1 MDNYNTNPLLQKIIE
16 IKNNGGTPQQAM
28 QFLMSMNPNINMA
41 QTQLMNMS
49 KGRTPQEFIMQLAR
63 QNGVSPENMQGI
75 MSLFGKK

>member
-28 QFLMSMNPNINMA
+28 QFLISMNPNINMVR
-41 QTQLMNMS
+41 TQLTNMS
-49 KGRTPQEFIMQLAR
+49 RGRTPQEFIMQLAR

-75 MSLFGKK
+75 MSLFGKR

>member
-1 MDNYNTNPLLQKIIE
+1 MDNFNANPLVQKLIE

-28 QFLMSMNPNINMA
+28 QFLISMNPNINMA

-49 KGRTPQEFIMQLAR
+49 KGRTPQQFIMQLAR

-75 MSLFGKK
+75 MSLFVKR

>member
-1 MDNYNTNPLLQKIIE
+1 
-16 IKNNGGTPQQAM
+16 
-28 QFLMSMNPNINMA
+28 MSMNPNINMA

-75 MSLFGKK
+75 MSLFGKR

>member
-1 MDNYNTNPLLQKIIE
+1 MNYNANPLLQKIIE

-28 QFLMSMNPNINMA
+28 QYLVSMNPSINMA

-49 KGRTPQEFIMQLAR
+49 RGRTPQEFIMQLAR

-75 MSLFGKK
+75 MSLVGKK